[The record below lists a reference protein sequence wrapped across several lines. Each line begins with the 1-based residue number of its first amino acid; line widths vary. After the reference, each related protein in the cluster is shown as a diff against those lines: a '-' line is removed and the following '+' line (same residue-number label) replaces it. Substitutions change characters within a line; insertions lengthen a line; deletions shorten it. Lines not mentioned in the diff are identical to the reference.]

1 MDRRYGAMARN
12 SNEPNRFAAIF
23 RLIGLYFKVNLASAL
38 EYRSAFFMQAFGMA
52 ISNGS
57 FVFFWWVAFSQIGR
71 IGGYDFRD
79 VMFIW
84 AAASSSFGASNIL
97 FANMNGISRLII
109 SGELDTFL
117 LQPKSVLVSVLCS
130 KTALSAW
137 GDFLYGFLLLAL
149 TQGADLNAWL
159 MFLCSIVVG
168 GLLLTGVAVSAHTLT
183 FYLGDASLL
192 SGMAVEFAINF
203 SIYPKGIYS
212 DFIRLLMVTLI
223 PTTFMVHI
231 PLQLARQFDPLLF
244 LGLLA
249 ASATYCLLAG
259 LFFYRGL
266 RRYESGNLI
275 VTRL

>member
-1 MDRRYGAMARN
+1 MTKNIRKSSRISAV
-12 SNEPNRFAAIF
+12 FH
-23 RLIGLYFKVNLASAL
+23 LVGLYFKVNLSAAL

-57 FVFFWWVAFSQIGR
+57 FVFFWWIAFNQIGR

-84 AAASSSFGASNIL
+84 AAASSSYGAANIL
-97 FANMNGISRLII
+97 FANMNSISRLII

-137 GDFLYGFLLLAL
+137 GDLLYGFLLIAL
-149 TQGADLNAWL
+149 TQGTSIQAWL
-159 MFLCSIVVG
+159 MFFCSIVVG

-192 SGMAVEFAINF
+192 SSMAIEFAINF

-212 DFIRLLMVTLI
+212 GFIRLLMVTLI

-231 PLQLARQFDPLLF
+231 PLQLARLFNPWLLI
-244 LGLLA
+244 GLVA
-249 ASATYCLLAG
+249 AATVYCLLAG

-266 RRYESGNLI
+266 RHYESGNLI
-275 VTRL
+275 ITRL